1 MECGSSDMSPT
12 RTPYFEQARVFVAP
26 LRYGAGMKGKIG
38 HSMSYGLPV
47 VTTSIGAEGMALVDG
62 ENALL
67 ADTAKEFAAA
77 VVRLYTDKDLWER
90 IARASSA
97 HIAAHFSE
105 PVVSQLLQQLFPL
118 ATSGTRL
125 DAAEAAQAASWR

>member
-1 MECGSSDMSPT
+1 
-12 RTPYFEQARVFVAP
+12 
-26 LRYGAGMKGKIG
+26 MKGKIG

-67 ADTAKEFAAA
+67 ADTAEEFAAA

-118 ATSGTRL
+118 ATTSTHL
-125 DAAEAAQAASWR
+125 EAAEVAQVASWR